1 MIWNLERT
9 VEKFW
14 ERLFYGP
21 FLLLK
26 SWVRL
31 VLGLLSGYECI
42 AFSNHLFNDLFW
54 NGSVQN

>member
-21 FLLLK
+21 F
-26 SWVRL
+26 VTIH
-31 VLGLLSGYECI
+31 GGIFLSGYPVMS
-42 AFSNHLFNDLFW
+42 A
-54 NGSVQN
+54 